1 MAAATSPQ
9 IAATYG
15 FVGIGVM
22 GYGMARNLRTKLPQ
36 SAKFVLC
43 EIDESR
49 REEFVKELSPK
60 GPIDIVDSPKEVAAK
75 ADIIITMLPRAPH
88 VEKVFTDPHTGF
100 LSISQPPKPR
110 FFIECSS
117 IDTESSTKLA
127 STVQKSGIG
136 SFIDAPVSGG
146 PQGSDAGTLTFMVGG
161 PKELFERALPVLSMM
176 GKPESVFHC
185 GEAGAGLATKQL
197 NNYLAYLSYL
207 GLCEVM
213 STGLNYG
220 LDPKVL
226 SAVINKSSG
235 MCWNS
240 QHHNPVKGVNPE
252 ASSARDFKGG
262 FTTELAAG
270 VISDAVALMEQ
281 VNTKTVLAPI
291 VKKVFDRALV
301 SPRCKQM
308 EARSVWKMFVEGD
321 GVDLKDIGDI

>member
-1 MAAATSPQ
+1 MAPQDSPKST
-9 IAATYG
+9 TYG

-22 GYGMARNLRTKLPQ
+22 GYGMARNLRTKLP
-36 SAKFVLC
+36 SSVNFVLC
-43 EIDESR
+43 EINQAR
-49 REEFVKELSPK
+49 RHQFVEELSMK
-60 GPIDIVDSPKEVAAK
+60 GPVEVVDSPREVADT

-88 VEKVFTDPHTGF
+88 VEEAFTDPHTGF
-100 LSISQPPKPR
+100 LSISQPLQPK

-117 IDTESSTKLA
+117 IDTATSTALA
-127 STVQKSGIG
+127 SKVEKSGIG

-161 PKELFERALPVLSMM
+161 PKDLFQRALAVLSMM
-176 GKPESVFHC
+176 GNPESIFHC

-197 NNYLAYLSYL
+197 NNYLAYVSYL

-220 LDPKVL
+220 LDPKIL
-226 SAVINKSSG
+226 SDVINKSSG

-240 QHHNPVKGVNPE
+240 LNHNPVKGVNPD

-262 FTTELAAG
+262 FATELAAG
-270 VISDAVALMEQ
+270 VISDAVALMDQ
-281 VNTKTVLAPI
+281 VDTKTVLAPI

-301 SPRCKQM
+301 SRRCSQM
-308 EARSVWKMFVEGD
+308 EARSVWKMFVEED
-321 GVDLKDIGDI
+321 GVDLKDISGI